1 MCLDPVDVVR
11 MNLRSTVSLTPLVES
26 DAEIR
31 ERDSVRIQALG
42 LGAQNADKLGRE
54 IQNLAE
60 FTIALAKWLY
70 DVFVSFFDLEVD
82 PDPVEER
89 TVVAPERLHATE
101 APAVVAVCV
110 TNAKTHLT
118 KTAGAETL

>member
-11 MNLRSTVSLTPLVES
+11 MNLRSTVSLTPLLER

-42 LGAQNADKLGRE
+42 LGSHNADKLGRE

-60 FTIALAKWLY
+60 LCFLNPDLFLGRLAVGDVGHRADKLPLTGRILY
-70 DVFVSFFDLEVD
+70 SVRDRV
-82 PDPVEER
+82 
-89 TVVAPERLHATE
+89 
-101 APAVVAVCV
+101 
-110 TNAKTHLT
+110 
-118 KTAGAETL
+118 